1 MANNRMMLKC
11 KVCGKTKVIA
21 KRGLGEYREYRP
33 NRNIERSLNEFYLDH
48 WLCAIGS
55 DNDEID
61 SDNTFELVYE
71 F

>member
-1 MANNRMMLKC
+1 MKPEYLLIMPI
-11 KVCGKTKVIA
+11 VI
-21 KRGLGEYREYRP
+21 LVFVL
-33 NRNIERSLNEFYLDH
+33 IYLDH